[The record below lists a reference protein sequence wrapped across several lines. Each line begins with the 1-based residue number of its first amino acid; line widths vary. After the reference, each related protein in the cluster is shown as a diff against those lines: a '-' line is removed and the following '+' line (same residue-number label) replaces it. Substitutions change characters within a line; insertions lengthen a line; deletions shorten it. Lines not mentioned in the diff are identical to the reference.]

1 MNEKYSEL
9 KKELSSFFDDIKQYD
24 RLSEFMK
31 DKTQEEIKQYW
42 AIVEY
47 CREVKKKMESIYDRY

>member
-1 MNEKYSEL
+1 
-9 KKELSSFFDDIKQYD
+9 
-24 RLSEFMK
+24 MK